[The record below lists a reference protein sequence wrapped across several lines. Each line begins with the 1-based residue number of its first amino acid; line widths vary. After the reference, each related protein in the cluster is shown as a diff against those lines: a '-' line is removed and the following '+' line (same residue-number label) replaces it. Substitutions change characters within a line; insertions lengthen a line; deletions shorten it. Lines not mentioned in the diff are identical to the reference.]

1 MAMKTLV
8 ILASLVP
15 TTALAQPPAASTNPN
30 ALICRVTGETGSRLQ
45 RSRICKTR
53 AQWDE
58 LRREQRNTLD
68 RAQTRQVNRTVDE
81 SLRGN

>member
-1 MAMKTLV
+1 MQTLV
-8 ILASLVP
+8 ILALLMPAAAV
-15 TTALAQPPAASTNPN
+15 AQPPAASSNPN

-45 RSRICKTR
+45 RSRTCKTR

-68 RAQTRQVNRTVDE
+68 RAQTQQVNRTVDE
-81 SLRGN
+81 ALRGN